1 MKKNT
6 KNIVFYFLIFSMLF
20 STIVLSNITPV
31 NAASDDEKINID
43 DGDHTQK
50 QIRAEE
56 RVRFR
61 FRERTRITVE
71 SSKKVNCSIDCD
83 AKKIGDKDFEIEI
96 ESDDELNL
104 TMKCREEQNSIGLQ
118 KGNTYTA
125 RNRNRYRYEEGFVAE
140 IDSSEDDIEAK
151 LRIEETE
158 ENRGGTWA
166 YYDKK
171 NEEWV
176 TVETTSKN
184 GYLECETDH
193 FSIWTVLVPEIDFTL
208 LLIIGAGIGA
218 VVLAGVAILL
228 IKRRK

>member
-6 KNIVFYFLIFSMLF
+6 KNIVFSFLIFSILF
-20 STIVLSNITPV
+20 STIMVYNTTAV

-43 DGDHTQK
+43 DGDHVQE
-50 QIRAEE
+50 QIRANE

-71 SSKKVNCSIDCD
+71 SNEKANCSIDCD

-104 TMKCREEQNSIGLQ
+104 TMKCREEQHSIGLQ

-125 RNRNRYRYEEGFVAE
+125 RNRNRYRYQEGFVAE

-166 YYDKK
+166 YYDNK

-208 LLIIGAGIGA
+208 LSIIGAGIGA